1 MFIIG
6 RLLCGADLYGRPIIF
21 IDVVPMFII
30 GRLLCGADLYGRPII
45 FIDVVPMFTIGRP
58 TFMVSR

>member
-6 RLLCGADLYGRPIIF
+6 QPTISVGPTFMVGRKYF

-30 GRLLCGADLYGRPII
+30 GRP
-45 FIDVVPMFTIGRP
+45 TISVGP
-58 TFMVSR
+58 TFMVGQKYLL